1 MSESPNDGELFLVD
15 GSGFIFRA
23 YYAMAYSG
31 RSMNNPAGVPVGA
44 VYGFTNMLLKM
55 LKDYHAPYMA
65 VIFDAARKNFR
76 YDIYAEYKANRNET
90 PEDLIPQFPLVRD
103 ATKAFDIPALEMASL
118 PLYNE

>member
-1 MSESPNDGELFLVD
+1 MTESEAKDGELYLVD

-31 RSMNNPAGVPVGA
+31 RGGMTNPAGVPVGA

-65 VIFDAARKNFR
+65 VIFDAARKISATIFT
-76 YDIYAEYKANRNET
+76 RNT
-90 PEDLIPQFPLVRD
+90 KPT
-103 ATKAFDIPALEMASL
+103 ATRRRKI
-118 PLYNE
+118 